1 MMKIGIMGGTFDP
14 IHIGH
19 LILAESARESL
30 NLNKIIFIPTG
41 INPFKIDKNTASPV
55 HRLEMLKLAIESNE
69 HFTISSIEIERS
81 GITYTIDTMKALREK
96 YKEDELYF
104 IVGSDI
110 VFQIEKWKD
119 FKDIFKLCKFVLVN
133 RPGNDCNEIDNKIKE
148 LNLRYAISFIRINSP
163 YIDISSSDIRNRIK
177 NNKSIKYLVPLKVEE
192 YIKKNNLYMEE
203 D

>member
-1 MMKIGIMGGTFDP
+1 MKIGIMGGTFDP